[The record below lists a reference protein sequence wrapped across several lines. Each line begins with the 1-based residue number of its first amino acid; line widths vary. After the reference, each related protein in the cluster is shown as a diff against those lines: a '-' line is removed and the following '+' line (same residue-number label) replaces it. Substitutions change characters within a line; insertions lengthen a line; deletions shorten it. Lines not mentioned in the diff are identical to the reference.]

1 MDKLPTELH
10 AYICQTAC
18 VDDGATIRSLNR
30 VSKYFHEVSRPYLY
44 HTVSAFGID
53 QVLTLL
59 ERLERTPAQMRCIRH
74 LFLSDT
80 ASSEPT
86 PTAPTAPA
94 PPSSPPPRLTDTQT
108 QAVARL
114 LALAAPTATS
124 LALVAHAPLSS
135 TALIARVF
143 RTPFPALR
151 RLAVAGFYPFPSA
164 AGRFPALRELRLSGH
179 RNPHGLLQMGALE
192 DAFPGLETLA
202 IAGLGAAGG
211 FVIELEEAL
220 AGREGADGL
229 GAFAVPTNLPRTLR
243 EITLQAAPEPVAVV
257 PADAEYP
264 DTVVMKDRILVAR
277 LDALRARTAK
287 AEAEG
292 VRVTVLERGVTQIS
306 PDDVRREWIADIARG
321 DC

>member
-44 HTVSAFGID
+44 HNVSAFGID
-53 QVLTLL
+53 QVMTLL

-80 ASSEPT
+80 ASSESTPT
-86 PTAPTAPA
+86 PPSA
-94 PPSSPPPRLTDTQT
+94 PPSSPPARLTDIQT

-114 LALAAPTATS
+114 IALAAPTLAS

-143 RTPFPALR
+143 RTSFPALR

-164 AGRFPALRELRLSGH
+164 AGRFPALRHLRLSGN

-192 DAFPGLETLA
+192 DTFPGLETLA

-243 EITLQAAPEPVAVV
+243 EITLQAAPEPVAV
-257 PADAEYP
+257 PADAAYP

-287 AEAEG
+287 AAEG
-292 VRVTVLERGVTQIS
+292 VRVTVLERSVTQIS
-306 PDDVRREWIADIARG
+306 PDDVRREWLADIAKG